1 MSDAAESL
9 PPYRVGPGRPP
20 LHTRFGQPA
29 GPTPGRSGYGP
40 VAALMAK
47 VRAHYQDG
55 DKLLPIL
62 DEALSSKKAS
72 DRLTAVQII
81 LERGWGKAPQPIA
94 VAGNGEGGLTLNAN
108 GLNDVEFKQLGELL
122 SKLVAKDD
130 NDRSS
135 SDDHR

>member
-1 MSDAAESL
+1 MSEAAERVPS
-9 PPYRVGPGRPP
+9 PRVGFGNPP
-20 LHTRFGQPA
+20 IHTRFGQP
-29 GPTPGRSGYGP
+29 GGNVPGRAGLGP
-40 VAALMAK
+40 VASLMAK